1 MQMRLT
7 AHLGRELAATSDLS
21 MQDYAVLVALTD
33 RPDGRMRLF
42 ELAHDLGWERSRVSH
57 QATRMVRRG
66 LVTKE
71 KDCPDRRG
79 LFVIITPEGRAA
91 IEAAAPAHVEA
102 VRRHF
107 VDLLTPDQLDTVG
120 DAARKV
126 LDALDAD
133 CPTGNDLDPAEAL
146 GD

>member
-1 MQMRLT
+1 MHMRLN
-7 AHLGRELAATSDLS
+7 AQLHRELAATSDLS
-21 MQDYAVLVALTD
+21 GQDYAVLVALTD

-57 QATRMVRRG
+57 QATRMVSRG

-71 KDCPDRRG
+71 KGCPDRRG
-79 LFVIITPEGRAA
+79 SFVVITPQGRAA

-102 VRRHF
+102 VRRLF
-107 VDLLTPDQLDTVG
+107 IDLVTPRQLDVIG
-120 DAARKV
+120 VAAQTV

-133 CPTGNDLDPAEAL
+133 CDADSDAEANAAE
-146 GD
+146 G